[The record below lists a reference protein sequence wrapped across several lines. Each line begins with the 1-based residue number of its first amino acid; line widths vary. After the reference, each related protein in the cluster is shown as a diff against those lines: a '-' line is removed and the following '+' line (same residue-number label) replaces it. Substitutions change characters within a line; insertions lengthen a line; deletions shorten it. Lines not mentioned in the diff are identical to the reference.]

1 MEMALLF
8 ILFWGFWAPVMTT
21 LTPETLLT
29 PASEKLLTTEVLLSS
44 AVSIGP
50 IARDPKETG
59 STSNLTSSPSSP
71 TPFGINDLPLLGTST
86 GEPESTTSQ
95 DDATKKSSVLPET
108 SNATGDSAVGDSIV
122 RGGIMTFSSLKPSN
136 GTNGPPVTAATSFL
150 ESISE
155 TSGPPVA
162 MATSSM
168 KPSEETSGPSVTMA
182 TSSLEPSNK
191 TSGASIT
198 MATSSLEPSNETS
211 GPSITMATSSLKP
224 FNETSGHPVAIT
236 TSSLE
241 ASSVAS
247 DSPVS
252 SIKISIKTTLKPLMN
267 TSPGPSPAPVQG
279 SNGMLL
285 VPVLVALLVVAV
297 LVALLLLWRQRQKRR
312 TGVLTLSSGTKRNGV
327 LDAWAGPAQVP
338 DEEAM
343 AAIAG
348 GSGGDKGSGVP
359 EVERS
364 GQRPALTTFFSKRK
378 SRQGS
383 LVMEELKSE
392 SSPNLKGEEEPLV
405 GSEDEVVEG
414 PTSNGPEVGDGAVP
428 QTL

>member
-1 MEMALLF
+1 MALLF

-198 MATSSLEPSNETS
+198 MATSSL
-211 GPSITMATSSLKP
+211 KP

-252 SIKISIKTTLKPLMN
+252 SIKISIKTTLKPLTN

-285 VPVLVALLVVAV
+285 VPVLVALLVVVV

-392 SSPNLKGEEEPLV
+392 SSPNLKGEEELLV